1 MKTHFYTDKIIE
13 ICDNHHLTV
22 DEIFEQIQIFFPEA
36 GKSSIYRNVEDLAKQ
51 WILKKVEWI
60 GKKSY
65 FEKTKNEHIHLID
78 TVSGKIIDLDINA
91 SELFHL
97 PKNFHLQ
104 GSDIKLFWTFA

>member
-51 WILKKVEWI
+51 
-60 GKKSY
+60 
-65 FEKTKNEHIHLID
+65 
-78 TVSGKIIDLDINA
+78 
-91 SELFHL
+91 
-97 PKNFHLQ
+97 
-104 GSDIKLFWTFA
+104 